1 MMMFFDA
8 QGLFAGRSVIA
19 LYDFVIP
26 VKNDDSFSPCSGY
39 LLWLR
44 FKTGLFFVAF
54 VASNDFDDDMFRP
67 FICFYLKKR
76 EFGRTSLSQD

>member
-1 MMMFFDA
+1 MMFFDA
-8 QGLFAGRSVIA
+8 HGLFAGRSAIA

-44 FKTGLFFVAF
+44 FKTGLFFCGF
-54 VASNDFDDDMFRP
+54 CG
-67 FICFYLKKR
+67 IKR
-76 EFGRTSLSQD
+76 F